1 MGLQDETTSYK
12 VDERSPGSVISD
24 LGLLTNNGN
33 GNALE
38 GEKEKQGTRVETQVL
53 EANASDA
60 GFSSSDTANANE
72 SKVYSSEGEEKK
84 PVLIVVMVSGVL
96 CFTFPRS
103 AICFMF

>member
-38 GEKEKQGTRVETQVL
+38 GEKEKQGTRVEKVL
-53 EANASDA
+53 EANDV
-60 GFSSSDTANANE
+60 GFSSSDTANANV